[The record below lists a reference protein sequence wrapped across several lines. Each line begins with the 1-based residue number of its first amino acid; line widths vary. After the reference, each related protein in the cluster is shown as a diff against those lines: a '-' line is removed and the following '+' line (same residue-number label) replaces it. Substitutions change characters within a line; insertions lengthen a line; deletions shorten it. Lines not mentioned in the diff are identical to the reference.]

1 MVTMNREKLQKIFSN
16 LTIEWVSEWVIDVS
30 RQFSNRSAISWREQ
44 VNFQWDDDDEVRFVL
59 DQHAELDFYSASS
72 LKQQSE
78 GRHVAPFG
86 HIILIPS
93 QPVFAL
99 SP

>member
-1 MVTMNREKLQKIFSN
+1 MK
-16 LTIEWVSEWVIDVS
+16 SEWVIVVQH
-30 RQFSNRSAISWREQ
+30 QFSNFSVISWREQ
-44 VNFQWDDDDEVRFVL
+44 VNFQWDDDKVRFVL
-59 DQHAELDFYSASS
+59 DQHAELDFNSASS
-72 LKQQSE
+72 LKQQSA
-78 GRHVAPFG
+78 GRHVAPLG